1 MELVIYRVS
10 VNVFSHC
17 RMTKTNVSLKSEHGA
32 ATSRKWKTQ
41 NREGFGWGGKITVA
55 SLHLHSVLVC
65 KLFGNIQSLT
75 GPLDFFG
82 QSNVAK
88 KNHLILTIDS
98 LFSLQSSFSMQQ
110 KGSVNVK
117 DSLWNNTAGNYL
129 RTVIFKNTETISR
142 KPNCF
147 V

>member
-1 MELVIYRVS
+1 MS

-17 RMTKTNVSLKSEHGA
+17 RMTKSNVFLKSEHGA

-75 GPLDFFG
+75 GPLDFFWLK
-82 QSNVAK
+82 QCCQK
-88 KNHLILTIDS
+88 EPPQDS
-98 LFSLQSSFSMQQ
+98 
-110 KGSVNVK
+110 VK
-117 DSLWNNTAGNYL
+117 DSLWNNIAGNYS
-129 RTVIFKNTETISR
+129 RTVIFKNTETISH